1 MAEIKSVTLHLDNE
15 SIAKLCLLHEEH
27 RREAPNEYMSDFFQS
42 KEVTIAVFKKEKNG
56 LHAVTFQG
64 DKAAYEASIF
74 GYEEPREVKIKAH
87 DIVRKSKI
95 SLPQIGS
102 DEVGTGDYFGP
113 VIVTAAYVDETAMAL
128 LEKLG
133 VTDSKLL
140 NDEKILQIGPKL
152 IKSIDYA
159 SIAVNPKEYNRGRYE
174 VGLNMNAM
182 KATLHNR
189 VLLNLSKRHPG
200 VKLYQDQFANPST
213 YYGYLK
219 YEEEVARDI
228 TFSTKGELAFISVAA
243 ASCIARYHFLRK
255 MEQLAKQLG
264 VDKIPFGSGKEVDL
278 FAKTI
283 LEKIGEERLGEFVK
297 LNFENTKRLLEADE
311 ESS

>member
-1 MAEIKSVTLHLDNE
+1 MVENKSVTLHLDQE
-15 SIAKLCLLHEEH
+15 EIAKLCLLHEEE
-27 RREAPNEYMSDFFQS
+27 RRDPPNEYMSDFFQS

-74 GYEEPREVKIKAH
+74 GYEEPIPVKIKAH
-87 DIVRKSKI
+87 DIVRKSKAE
-95 SLPQIGS
+95 LPQIGS

-113 VIVTAAYVDETAMAL
+113 VIVTAAYVDQSALVL

-140 NDEKILQIGPKL
+140 NDEKILQIGPEL
-152 IKSIDYA
+152 IHHIDYA
-159 SIAVNPKEYNRGRYE
+159 SIAVSPKEYNRGRYE

-182 KATLHNR
+182 KAALHNR

-200 VKLYQDQFANPST
+200 VKLYQDQFAAPAT
-213 YYGYLK
+213 YFSYLK
-219 YEEEVARDI
+219 YEEEVARNI
-228 TFSTKGELAFISVAA
+228 TFSTKGELAFVSVAA

-255 MEQLAKQLG
+255 MDELAKKLG
-264 VDKIPFGSGKEVDL
+264 VDKIPFGAGKEVDA
-278 FAKTI
+278 FAKRVLKGMNETE
-283 LEKIGEERLGEFVK
+283 LSEYVK
-297 LNFENTKRLLEADE
+297 LNFENTKRLLEE
-311 ESS
+311 